1 VMTTAATQAASVK
14 IATGLSGG
22 KAPPSP
28 AVATLLLQPVLL
40 QLARLP

>member
-1 VMTTAATQAASVK
+1 MTTEATEAASVK
-14 IATGLSGG
+14 IAAALSGG

-40 QLARLP
+40 QLAKSP

>member
-1 VMTTAATQAASVK
+1 MTTNATQAASVQ

-40 QLARLP
+40 QLAKMP

>member
-1 VMTTAATQAASVK
+1 MTTPATQQASVK

-22 KAPPSP
+22 KTPPSA

-40 QLARLP
+40 QLAKVP